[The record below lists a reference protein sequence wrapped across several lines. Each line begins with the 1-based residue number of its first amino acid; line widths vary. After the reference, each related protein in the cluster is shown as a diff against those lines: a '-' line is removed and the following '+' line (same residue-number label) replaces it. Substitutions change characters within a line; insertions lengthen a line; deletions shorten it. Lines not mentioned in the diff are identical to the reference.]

1 MSESAKEISKKS
13 KSSFYYAFNLL
24 PEDKRDAMNTVYAFC
39 RKTDDIVDENS
50 DSTDLKYEKLRKWR
64 IEFEKSFSGHS
75 EFALLNK
82 LGTTISNFNIP
93 LDPFFELIKG
103 MEMDLQKD
111 RYKSFDDLQLYCYR
125 VASTVGLMCIEIFGY
140 KHPSTKQF
148 AVDLGIALQMTN
160 ILRDIGKDAKNGRI
174 YLPQE
179 DLIKFNYSEQE
190 IMSLVY
196 NDNFRDLMIYESSR
210 AKQYFNSATANL
222 DLDDKKT
229 MFAARAMQHIY
240 YKMLEN
246 IIAADYDVFNNEIKV
261 SKFEKVG
268 IALGVWAKYNLVINE
283 RCLIIG
289 GDFQV

>member
-13 KSSFYYAFNLL
+13 RSSFYYAFNLL

-50 DSTDLKYEKLRKWR
+50 DSTDLKYEKLRRWR

-75 EFALLNK
+75 EFTLLNK
-82 LGTTISNFNIP
+82 LGTTISKFNIP

-111 RYKSFDDLQLYCYR
+111 RYKSFEDLQLYCYR

-179 DLIKFNYSEQE
+179 DLIKFNYTEKE

-196 NDNFRDLMIYESSR
+196 NENFRDLMMYESSR

-246 IIAADYDVFNNEIKV
+246 IIAADYYVFNNDIKV

-268 IALGVWAKYNLVINE
+268 IAVGVWAKYNLVY
-283 RCLIIG
+283 
-289 GDFQV
+289 